1 MELGKVSWKR
11 WPWVGFGKMNGNAP
25 GRQGAFHILKSECVT
40 PGVQRKGKDQF
51 LLPCRI
57 AAHDRLSLSG
67 SHNTQLAHGELKPLP
82 FLHCFATSTF
92 IIRASESSFFYQETK
107 ANPELLHLSLF
118 DRWSLVLE
126 TAALSVASSVWEHIH
141 PCQFSPLFLSH
152 ILFRDDVSQ
161 ALLEAEITFLQV
173 LQRVRCSFYPA
184 VVQCSL
190 NPIKGKET
198 KIMFAKIKLKP
209 SLMES
214 QLSTPIWAA
223 CQECF

>member
-11 WPWVGFGKMNGNAP
+11 WPWVGFGKMNGNTP

-92 IIRASESSFFYQETK
+92 IIHASESSFFTK
-107 ANPELLHLSLF
+107 KQKQTLS
-118 DRWSLVLE
+118 
-126 TAALSVASSVWEHIH
+126 
-141 PCQFSPLFLSH
+141 
-152 ILFRDDVSQ
+152 
-161 ALLEAEITFLQV
+161 
-173 LQRVRCSFYPA
+173 SFI
-184 VVQCSL
+184 C
-190 NPIKGKET
+190 
-198 KIMFAKIKLKP
+198 P
-209 SLMES
+209 SLIADPWFWRLQPCLLRAQCENISILANFLILAHLKIRLDKWDSDPM
-214 QLSTPIWAA
+214 STKNRSRKADYFTSFLTVNLRIGFHRDIHTAHRA
-223 CQECF
+223 SLG

>member
-92 IIRASESSFFYQETK
+92 IIHASESSFFTKKQKQTLSSFICPSLIADPWFWRPQPCLLRAQCENISILANFPRSFSHISSSETMCPK
-107 ANPELLHLSLF
+107 LCWRQKLPFYKFYRGLDVVSTQLL
-118 DRWSLVLE
+118 
-126 TAALSVASSVWEHIH
+126 SSVLWIQSKEKK
-141 PCQFSPLFLSH
+141 PKSC
-152 ILFRDDVSQ
+152 
-161 ALLEAEITFLQV
+161 LQK
-173 LQRVRCSFYPA
+173 S
-184 VVQCSL
+184 
-190 NPIKGKET
+190 N
-198 KIMFAKIKLKP
+198 
-209 SLMES
+209 
-214 QLSTPIWAA
+214 
-223 CQECF
+223 